1 MDEHD
6 SMSCHELVEAIT
18 DYLEGALPPD
28 DRERLDSHLAGCPGC
43 LAYLDQVRLTIR
55 LTGRVTE
62 DSLPPRAHDELMEA
76 FRSWRTGRTT

>member
-18 DYLEGALPPD
+18 DYLEGALPPA
-28 DRERLDSHLAGCPGC
+28 DRERLDVHLAGCPGC

-55 LTGRVTE
+55 LTGRLTE
-62 DSLPPRAHDELMEA
+62 DSLPALAHDELMAA
-76 FRSWRTGRTT
+76 FRTWRSGRTT